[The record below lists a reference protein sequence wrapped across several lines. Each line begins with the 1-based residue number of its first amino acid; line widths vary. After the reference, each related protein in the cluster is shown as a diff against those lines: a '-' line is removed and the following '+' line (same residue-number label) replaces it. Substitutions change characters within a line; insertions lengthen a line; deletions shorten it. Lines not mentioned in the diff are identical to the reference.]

1 MEDVIMKMKNKL
13 GAALALSM
21 VVGATTTV
29 PVMAETTNNLEKTT
43 NDTTK
48 SATDLRNDANAA
60 KAEYDKAAAA
70 SKKADQELAAAQKD
84 KDNAEK
90 EYNAARNTRDLF
102 DDWQNKKNELYNA
115 AKATEAAEKN
125 VEQQHL
131 LNYKDAKN
139 QLETLND
146 DLEDAYNVIK
156 TTETEKNLTPTY
168 DRYLQLEKDK
178 ANKNQRFEKFC
189 QDNNLAVDAD
199 EDSLDEDYRA
209 SFVRFKKASAEADK
223 AFAEAET
230 QFKENR
236 TQYENYDNAIKD
248 VEQFKSEIA
257 QKESDID
264 YLVNNNAEIK
274 AYDDALKAQQKA
286 DEKEDAAH
294 EAYLGAKKAYGK
306 SFNSQKEWDKEVR
319 KVRTALAKA
328 IDVLTDKTADAKT
341 AKQVAD
347 EKKAVYDKAEQKAV
361 AAEKA
366 EEALRLA
373 EEARKAAEA
382 KPAKVTLK
390 KATSEKPKTVK
401 VTWKKAKAAK
411 TYEVAYRRKKKSK
424 KWTKWTYKVVS
435 GTSYTNKKLKSKK
448 TYQFKVRGLN
458 GKIKGAFS
466 DKKKV
471 TVK

>member
-1 MEDVIMKMKNKL
+1 MKMNKKL

-29 PVMAETTNNLEKTT
+29 PVMAETTNNTEKTT
-43 NDTTK
+43 KDTTK
-48 SATDLRNDANAA
+48 SATDLRNDANTA
-60 KAEYDKAAAA
+60 KAEYEKAAAV
-70 SKKADQELAAAQKD
+70 SKTADQELAAAQKD
-84 KDNAEK
+84 ADNAEK
-90 EYNAARNTRDLF
+90 EYNAARNARDLF
-102 DDWQNKKNELYNA
+102 DDWQNKKSDLYQA

-125 VEQQHL
+125 VEQQRL
-131 LNYKDAKN
+131 LSYKDAKN
-139 QLETLND
+139 RLETLND
-146 DLEDAYNVIK
+146 MLEDAYNVIK

-168 DRYLQLEKDK
+168 TRYIYLKEDK
-178 ANKNQRFEKFC
+178 ANKNQRFAKFC
-189 QDNNLAVDAD
+189 QDNNLAADAD

-230 QFKENR
+230 QFNENR
-236 TQYENYDNAIKD
+236 TQYENYDYAIKN
-248 VEQFKSEIA
+248 VAQFKSEIA
-257 QKESDID
+257 EKESDID
-264 YLVNNNAEIK
+264 YLVNNNADVR
-274 AYDDALKAQQKA
+274 AYDDALKAQKKA

-294 EAYLGAKKAYGK
+294 EAYLAAKKAYGK

-319 KVRTALAKA
+319 KARNAVYKA
-328 IDVLTDKTADAKT
+328 NDVLIEKKNAARDAKQAADA
-341 AKQVAD
+341 
-347 EKKAVYDKAEQKAV
+347 KKAVYDNAEQKAV

-390 KATSEKPKTVK
+390 KATSKKSKTVT

-435 GTSYTNKKLKSKK
+435 GTSYTNEKLKSKK
-448 TYQFKVRGLN
+448 VYQFKVRGLN

-466 DKKKV
+466 KKKKV